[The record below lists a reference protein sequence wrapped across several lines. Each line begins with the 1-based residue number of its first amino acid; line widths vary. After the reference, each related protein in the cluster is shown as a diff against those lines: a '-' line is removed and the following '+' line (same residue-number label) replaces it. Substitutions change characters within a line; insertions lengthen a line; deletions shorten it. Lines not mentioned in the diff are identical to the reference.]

1 MVTLTDLGREQY
13 ISLET
18 FRKNGQGVKTPVWVV
33 AEGDKLYIW
42 TQRDSWKVKRIR
54 SNSQVRLAK
63 SDQRGNTSGEWVS
76 AQARVLDT
84 PEERARMRQR
94 LTKKYGLLAR
104 MFLLMGRLRGNNE
117 GQVVVQIEGAH

>member
-1 MVTLTDLGREQY
+1 MTFTDLGREQY

-18 FRKNGQGVKTPVWVV
+18 FRKNGEGVKTAVWVV
-33 AEGDKLYIW
+33 GEGDKLYVW

-54 SNSQVRLAK
+54 NNSQVRLAK

-76 AQARVLDT
+76 AQAHILDT
-84 PEERARMRQR
+84 PEARARMQQR

-104 MFLLMGRLRGNNE
+104 LFLLMGRLRGSSDR
-117 GQVVVQIEGAH
+117 QVVIEIQSP

>member
-1 MVTLTDLGREQY
+1 MTLTDLGREQY

-117 GQVVVQIEGAH
+117 GQVVVQIEGTH

>member
-1 MVTLTDLGREQY
+1 MTFTDLGREQY

-18 FRKNGQGVKTPVWVV
+18 FRKNGEGVKTPVWVV
-33 AEGDKLYIW
+33 GEGDKMYVW

-54 SNSQVRLAK
+54 NNSQVRLAK
-63 SDQRGNTSGEWVS
+63 SDQRGNTSGKWVS

-84 PEERARMRQR
+84 PEARASMQQR

-104 MFLLMGRLRGNNE
+104 LFLLMGRLRGSSDR
-117 GQVVVQIEGAH
+117 QVVLEIQVV

>member
-1 MVTLTDLGREQY
+1 MTLTDLGQEQY

-33 AEGDKLYIW
+33 GEGHKLYVW

-63 SDQRGNTSGEWVS
+63 SDQRGNTSGDWVA
-76 AQARVLDT
+76 AQAQVLDT
-84 PEERARMRQR
+84 PEERAKMRQR

-117 GQVVVQIEGAH
+117 GQVVIQIEPTD

>member
-1 MVTLTDLGREQY
+1 MTFTDLGREQY

-18 FRKNGQGVKTPVWVV
+18 FRKNGEGVKTPVWVV
-33 AEGDKLYIW
+33 GEGDKLYVW

-54 SNSQVRLAK
+54 NNSQVRLAK
-63 SDQRGNTSGEWVS
+63 SDQRGNTSGEWIR

-84 PEERARMRQR
+84 PEARASMQQR

-104 MFLLMGRLRGNNE
+104 LFLLMGRLRGSSDR
-117 GQVVVQIEGAH
+117 QVVLEIQVV